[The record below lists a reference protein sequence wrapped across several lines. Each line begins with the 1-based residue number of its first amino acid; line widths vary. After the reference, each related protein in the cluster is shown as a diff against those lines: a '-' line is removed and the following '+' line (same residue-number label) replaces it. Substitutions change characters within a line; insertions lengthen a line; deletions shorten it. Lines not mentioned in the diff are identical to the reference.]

1 MITEECFG
9 SCKDHM
15 KGYLVV
21 RPEHMKGKIKMPFLT
36 SIPLETIKKFIA
48 TPDTA
53 YHPSEAQALW
63 SEFIFYSPL
72 ERTSWMEAEELEIQQ
87 EQT

>member
-9 SCKDHM
+9 SCEDHM

-21 RPEHMKGKIKMPFLT
+21 RPEHMKGKIKMPSLA
-36 SIPLETIKKFIA
+36 SILLETIKKFIE

-53 YHPSEAQALW
+53 SHPSEAQALW
-63 SEFIFYSPL
+63 SEYIFYSPL
-72 ERTSWMEAEELEIQQ
+72 EHTS
-87 EQT
+87 